1 MLIHKIREDSLAA
14 RKARETDKATLLVT
28 LFAEASRAGK
38 DDGNRDS
45 TDEEAMKTVRK
56 FIDGID
62 TSLAVLTDTALVAK
76 AQAEKNLLLT
86 YLPAQLS
93 GDALRAVI
101 NEIVG
106 TLKEK
111 NAKAMGQVMGTL
123 RKQYAGTFNGDEAGK
138 LAREALA

>member
-62 TSLAVLTDTALVAK
+62 TSLAVLTYTALVAK

-111 NAKAMGQVMGTL
+111 NAKAMGQVMGIL